1 MMKGILR
8 RAAIM
13 GVSGAMVIAAMGS
26 SSAEEVKKHKTQTQT
41 QDSATP
47 APATQAA
54 TAPPPLPGYIS
65 GNPCVL
71 DDGYGRFQP
80 CAGFN

>member
-13 GVSGAMVIAAMGS
+13 GVAGAMVIAAMGS
-26 SSAEEVKKHKTQTQT
+26 SSAVEVKKHKTQ
-41 QDSATP
+41 DSTTP

-54 TAPPPLPGYIS
+54 TTPPPLPGYIS

>member
-1 MMKGILR
+1 MKGILR
-8 RAAIM
+8 RAAII
-13 GVSGAMVIAAMGS
+13 GVAGAMVIAATGS
-26 SSAEEVKKHKTQTQT
+26 SSAVEVKKHKT

-47 APATQAA
+47 APAAQAA
-54 TAPPPLPGYIS
+54 TTPPPLPAYINAP
-65 GNPCVL
+65 NPCVL